1 MEIKGKLVD
10 IIRREIYP
18 AVINI
23 NGGKI
28 QSIGRSD
35 HANESYILPGLIDS
49 HIHIESSMLNPGSFA
64 RAAVSRGTTAV
75 VSDPHEIANV
85 LGIQGVDYMMEDASK
100 VPLRFYFGAPSCV
113 PATSFES
120 SGAII
125 DSEGVRELL
134 ERPSVSYL
142 SEMMNFPG
150 VVHDDDEV
158 LKKISFAKKMRK
170 QVDGHA
176 PGLRGEAL
184 EKYISAGIST
194 DHECN
199 TIEEAREKIRL
210 GMKILIREGSA
221 ARNLDAL
228 KDLFRTDPDKLMLCS
243 DDLHPEMLVKGHID
257 RLLALL
263 ITEGYDVFDVIR
275 SCTLNPSVHYGI
287 AAGLPQAGNPAD
299 LILVDDLR
307 SMKVS
312 QTWIEGIKVF
322 DNGRV
327 LFEYSG
333 TGGINNF
340 KSSKIKKDDIR
351 IRAGSAR
358 LRVIEAY
365 DGDLTTGESINP
377 VTIGEE
383 ICADI
388 RSDILKIVVKDR
400 YRDLKPATAFIR
412 GFGLTSGAFASSVAH
427 DSHNIIGLGTNDDDI
442 LDAINILIEN
452 KGGLAAAKN
461 KNIEFLPL
469 PIAGIMSDQPAEL
482 VASEYE
488 RLSELVKSYGC
499 TMSAPFMTLS
509 FMALLVIPQLKI
521 SDRGL
526 FDVRKFGFTELFFD

>member
-23 NGGKI
+23 NGGKV

-526 FDVRKFGFTELFFD
+526 FDVRKFGFTDLFLD

>member
-1 MEIKGKLVD
+1 MVD